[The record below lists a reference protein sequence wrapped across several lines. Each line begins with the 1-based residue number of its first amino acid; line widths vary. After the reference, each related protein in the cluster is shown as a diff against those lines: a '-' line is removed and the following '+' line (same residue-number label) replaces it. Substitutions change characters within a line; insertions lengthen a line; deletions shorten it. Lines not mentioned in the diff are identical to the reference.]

1 MMQNINSPKPKFSPS
16 QILQISAV
24 VYAIMLCIIVWTFFA
39 EPLSQTLS
47 PYWNDKLI
55 DVLILIPAIGAALA
69 GTLLTRQ
76 FEKGEIPYHIWQAF
90 TIGLWFW
97 VAGEIGGMVNDAIY
111 WETTY
116 PDFGLVDIFWL
127 LGYFFLG
134 LSLYYQLR
142 LVYGAKNR
150 SRRIYLG
157 LVALALLITAGL
169 TTLAANTGL
178 GEGYAWII
186 LFVTIL
192 YPVFDLTEGASAI
205 WLSFLFGRGQWSR
218 PWWGLIL
225 FALAD
230 SIDTFYW
237 LGGFGLISVAAQN
250 LLNFITMVAYP
261 ASYMVAGLAL
271 LSNYYILRYGE
282 DSGLLKVVKTNTINN
297 SGK

>member
-1 MMQNINSPKPKFSPS
+1 MNNSKPKIPPL
-16 QILQISAV
+16 QILEISAG
-24 VYAIMLCIIVWTFFA
+24 VYVIILGLIVWTFFA
-39 EPLSQTLS
+39 QPLSQAIS

-55 DVLILIPAIGAALA
+55 DVLILIPAVGAAIA

-76 FEKGEIPYHIWQAF
+76 FDKRESPYHIWQAF

-97 VAGEIGGMVNDAIY
+97 VAGEIGGMINDAIY

-116 PDFGLVDIFWL
+116 PEFGLVDILWL

-142 LVYGAKNR
+142 SAYGAKGR
-150 SRRIYLG
+150 SRRLYLG
-157 LVALALLITAGL
+157 LVALALLVAAGFA
-169 TTLAANTGL
+169 TLAAKAGL

-186 LFVTIL
+186 LFITML
-192 YPVFDLTEGASAI
+192 YPVFDLTEGATAI

-237 LGGFGLISVAAQN
+237 LGGYSLIPVTAQN
-250 LLNFITMVAYP
+250 TLNFISMVAYP
-261 ASYMVAGLAL
+261 ASYMVMGLAL
-271 LSNYYILRYGE
+271 LSNYFILRYGE
-282 DSGLLKVVKTNTINN
+282 DSGLLKVVKKNTLDA
-297 SGK
+297 SGR